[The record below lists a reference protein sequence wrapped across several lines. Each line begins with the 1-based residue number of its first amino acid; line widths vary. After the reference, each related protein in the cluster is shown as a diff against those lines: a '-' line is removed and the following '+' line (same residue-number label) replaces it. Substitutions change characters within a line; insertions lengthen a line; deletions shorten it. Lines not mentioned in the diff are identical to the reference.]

1 LIDAN
6 KSFQEKVF
14 NPENKI
20 QQKLTYEN
28 SATNQYRRRSNVEIS
43 EIPNSI
49 DDSLLEEKS

>member
-14 NPENKI
+14 NLKNKI